1 MRPKAQGLLVEDII
15 VMLPQL
21 LHHLVVGM
29 AVPLQDLV
37 EGMVVTLPNRPR
49 PRVEGTIVEE
59 TQQQLLLLLLLL
71 LLLQKVK
78 EHKKYLSC
86 FSCLILREPHN
97 LGTRHCNEL
106 PNKEG

>member
-37 EGMVVTLPNRPR
+37 EGIVVILLPNKPW

-59 TQQQLLLLLLLL
+59 TQQQQQLLLLLLLL
-71 LLLQKVK
+71 ILQHQNQKQQGANV
-78 EHKKYLSC
+78 
-86 FSCLILREPHN
+86 
-97 LGTRHCNEL
+97 
-106 PNKEG
+106 